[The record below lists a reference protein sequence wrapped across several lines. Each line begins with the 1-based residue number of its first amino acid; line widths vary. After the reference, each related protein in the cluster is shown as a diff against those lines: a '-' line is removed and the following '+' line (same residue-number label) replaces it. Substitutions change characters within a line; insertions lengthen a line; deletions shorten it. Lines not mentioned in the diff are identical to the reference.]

1 MIESKEEYL
10 SLLKNMHIG
19 NVTKLLTSY
28 AEENGKEITAD
39 QIRQFKNTGLI
50 QEAIN
55 IAMTYYDNKFVVTK
69 LSNTNLKW

>member
-39 QIRQFKNTGLI
+39 QIRQFKNTGV
-50 QEAIN
+50 Q
-55 IAMTYYDNKFVVTK
+55 
-69 LSNTNLKW
+69 